1 MTERDFV
8 ADMKAAVTTIG
19 RSWVSQKWKDHYAA
33 SQRRILRAGIRTYQ
47 SAYDAIGDVWMKA
60 EIRANV
66 CKILFLILW
75 MDPAR
80 PAEIEYIDRRKIV
93 RSLLIALQSK
103 DAQLKSDAI
112 RLTSQLNLKRA
123 FPLFLKLAQT
133 EPHPTVRVQ
142 AIEALGTSRDPR
154 AIEPLIAIANNRAEP
169 EPIRKIAVRELAG
182 LLDLTARSA
191 AAKIILDPTE
201 ATEVRA
207 EAAEWLNHW
216 DFPEWIDIQ
225 RALLESPILRL
236 RLAAAYAFMD
246 EIYQV
251 DMSSV
256 RPLWDHIL
264 ATDETIRADG
274 VSLAGDIAPCH
285 EVDWYEHIVTAPSIW
300 AEPYLISPIP
310 LYDDYQPPA
319 WSSDDGIY
327 RLSDQPTTLAI
338 DPAILAAQILEK
350 WPNAKLNVRQPQ
362 PESLIL
368 DWLIEGGEKPVMG
381 GLHRNGYWL
390 FLTGLEAEAV
400 EVAVWLR
407 GVILAETPLLLY
419 WLGHWTDFGVE
430 ITADLAQIGLEQT
443 RDQMRKA
450 KKSVEGE
457 ST

>member
-8 ADMKAAVTTIG
+8 ADMKYAVD
-19 RSWVSQKWKDHYAA
+19 RLSESYAFA
-33 SQRRILRAGIRTYQ
+33 QWIKESKRYSRRIQRADIVTYQ
-47 SAYDAIGDVWMKA
+47 MAYDTLGNVW
-60 EIRANV
+60 ANV
-66 CKILFLILW
+66 GLRRAICEILYTIIIWRNIGESVRL
-75 MDPAR
+75 
-80 PAEIEYIDRRKIV
+80 EYVDRRKVVKPLIV
-93 RSLLIALQSK
+93 ALQSK
-103 DAQLKSDAI
+103 DAGLRSAAIQLA
-112 RLTSQLNLKRA
+112 RQLELKRA
-123 FPLFLKLAQT
+123 FPLFLQLSQT

-142 AIEALGTSRDPR
+142 AIEALGSTQDPR
-154 AIEPLIAIANNRAEP
+154 AIEPLLNIATNRAEP
-169 EPIRKIAVRELAG
+169 EPIRIAAVKELAG

-201 ATEVRA
+201 AVEVRA

-216 DFPEWIDIQ
+216 DFPEWINIQ
-225 RALLESPILRL
+225 RALLESPELRL

-246 EIYQV
+246 DIYDV

-285 EVDWYEHIVTAPSIW
+285 EVDWYEHIVTNPSIW

-338 DPAILAAQILEK
+338 DPTILSAQILEK
-350 WPNAKLNVRQPQ
+350 WPNAKLNVRHPQ

-368 DWLIEGGEKPVMG
+368 DWLIEGGEEPVMG
-381 GLHRNGYWL
+381 GLHRNGYWI
-390 FLTGLEAEAV
+390 FLTGLETEV
-400 EVAVWLR
+400 LEVAVVLR
-407 GVILAETPLLLY
+407 GVIPAEYPLLLY
-419 WLGHWTDFGVE
+419 WIGHWADYGVE
-430 ITADLAQIGLEQT
+430 ITPDLAQIGFEAAQNRR
-443 RDQMRKA
+443 RDA
-450 KKSVEGE
+450 EKS
-457 ST
+457 STD